1 MQRLTAAELIRR
13 YGAGERDFRRLDL
26 RGLNLSR
33 QQLAGADFSGADLRS
48 TDFLEANLQGVNF
61 ADAIGGLRRRN
72 GLIQGLFLFVAGG
85 LSGGLNFFMLFI
97 LYVSLYSDSGSM
109 RSSLGLWP
117 SILAGV
123 IEFTLLFVVVWE
135 GFSVKFIFVILAF
148 AVAGAVAAAFAF
160 AAAGAAAFA
169 GAFAAA
175 AAVVAAVAGAV
186 AVAATIT
193 FAITF
198 AAAGAMAVAAVAVAA
213 SAVAAAFVAA
223 VVVVVAAGWVAA
235 GWDAAIAITFAAA
248 FILLLGFAYWRASRG
263 APGYAGAKKF
273 GVELAAIG
281 GTRFEGA
288 DLRGAFF
295 RQARLAN
302 TSFAASRRQPTRL
315 ERVCFS
321 GAWGLE
327 RARLGTSL
335 LADPRVRQLLVT
347 LQGAKG
353 QFEAINLRGAW
364 LEQVDLRG
372 ANLRYADLSGAALGQ
387 AQLQQANLKACQC
400 LGTDFSAA
408 ELDGACLE
416 GWNIDSGTNLAAV
429 QASHVYLLECTDQW
443 DHRRDDHQRERLPH
457 DPKKNFEAGDFE
469 TYFQQVLEE
478 VKILIR
484 GGINPK
490 AFQQAF
496 QEVMRQQPQ
505 ITPECLTS
513 IRRSPS
519 RQDVMATFQ
528 VPQGTDKAAFQHT
541 LDSEYRAL
549 DSKYRAL
556 ELENVRLQGQLA
568 GESRLAELERR
579 RAEEHHSLTLQT
591 LNLVKALA
599 PVTGNP
605 QPPQITNYIN
615 NEPNRT
621 MTGNHNEI
629 HTGNGGFVN
638 TGNFQPQGSAINL
651 GSLSDQARISI
662 EALSE
667 ARPAADQPSL
677 RELLSELKR
686 QIDNDPQLPDIAKA
700 DALTEVQQLAAAAQ
714 DPSANASLAR
724 RSINVLRGLGATVS
738 QTTKLANE
746 TTGLLS
752 AVQKLLPLIA
762 GFFL

>member
-1 MQRLTAAELIRR
+1 M
-13 YGAGERDFRRLDL
+13 
-26 RGLNLSR
+26 
-33 QQLAGADFSGADLRS
+33 
-48 TDFLEANLQGVNF
+48 
-61 ADAIGGLRRRN
+61 
-72 GLIQGLFLFVAGG
+72 
-85 LSGGLNFFMLFI
+85 
-97 LYVSLYSDSGSM
+97 
-109 RSSLGLWP
+109 
-117 SILAGV
+117 
-123 IEFTLLFVVVWE
+123 LLF
-135 GFSVKFIFVILAF
+135 GLA
-148 AVAGAVAAAFAF
+148 
-160 AAAGAAAFA
+160 
-169 GAFAAA
+169 
-175 AAVVAAVAGAV
+175 
-186 AVAATIT
+186 
-193 FAITF
+193 
-198 AAAGAMAVAAVAVAA
+198 
-213 SAVAAAFVAA
+213 
-223 VVVVVAAGWVAA
+223 
-235 GWDAAIAITFAAA
+235 
-248 FILLLGFAYWRASRG
+248 YRRASRG

-273 GVELAAIG
+273 GVVLGAIG

-321 GAWGLE
+321 GARGLE

-347 LQGAKG
+347 LQGSKG

-400 LGTDFSAA
+400 LGTDFSEAH
-408 ELDGACLE
+408 LDGACLE
-416 GWNIDSGTNLAAV
+416 GWNIDSGTHLAAV
-429 QASHVYLLECTDQW
+429 QASHVYLLECTDAQG
-443 DHRRDDHQRERLPH
+443 HRRDDHQRERLPH

-513 IRRSPS
+513 IRRSAS
-519 RQDVMATFQ
+519 GEDVMATFQ
-528 VPQGTDKAAFQHT
+528 VPPGTDKAAFQHT

-556 ELENVRLQGQLA
+556 ELENVRLQGQLT

-579 RAEEHHSLTLQT
+579 RAEEHLSLNLQT

-599 PVTGNP
+599 QPAGNP

-615 NEPNRT
+615 NESNRT
-621 MTGNHNEI
+621 MTGNNNEI

-667 ARPAADQPSL
+667 ASPAADQPSL

-686 QIDNDPQLPDIAKA
+686 QIDNDPQLPDTAKA

-714 DPSANASLAR
+714 DPSANASPAR
-724 RSINVLRGLGATVS
+724 SSINALRGLGATVS

-762 GFFL
+762 GFFP

>member
-85 LSGGLNFFMLFI
+85 LSGGLNFFMLVI
-97 LYVSLYSDSGSM
+97 LYSSLYRDIGSM

-117 SILAGV
+117 SLLAGV
-123 IEFTLLFVVVWE
+123 IIFTLLFVVAWE

-148 AVAGAVAAAFAF
+148 AAAVAVAFAAAIAFASAAAFSVAVAVAVAVAAAFSVAV
-160 AAAGAAAFA
+160 AVAGAFA
-169 GAFAAA
+169 GATAVAAA
-175 AAVVAAVAGAV
+175 AAAA
-186 AVAATIT
+186 
-193 FAITF
+193 
-198 AAAGAMAVAAVAVAA
+198 AA
-213 SAVAAAFVAA
+213 SAAVGVPGAFAVAN
-223 VVVVVAAGWVAA
+223 AAGS
-235 GWDAAIAITFAAA
+235 
-248 FILLLGFAYWRASRG
+248 ILLLGFSYWRASRG

-281 GTRFEGA
+281 GTRFDGA

-321 GAWGLE
+321 GARGLE

-347 LQGAKG
+347 LQGAKS

-429 QASHVYLLECTDQW
+429 QASHVYLLECTDAQG
-443 DHRRDDHQRERLPH
+443 HRRDDHQRERLPH

-513 IRRSPS
+513 VRLSPS

-528 VPQGTDKAAFQHT
+528 VPPGTDKAAFQHT

-549 DSKYRAL
+549 DSKCRAL

-579 RAEEHHSLTLQT
+579 RAEEHHSLTLKT

-599 PVTGNP
+599 PASGNP

-615 NEPNRT
+615 NEPTRI
-621 MTGNHNEI
+621 MTGNHNEF
-629 HTGNGGFVN
+629 HTGNGSFVN

-686 QIDNDPQLPDIAKA
+686 QIDNDPQLPDTAKA

-714 DPSANASLAR
+714 DPSANASLAS
-724 RSINVLRGLGATVS
+724 RSINVLRDLGATVS

>member
-33 QQLAGADFSGADLRS
+33 QELAGVDFSGADLRS
-48 TDFLEANLQGVNF
+48 TDFLEANLQKVNF

-72 GLIQGLFLFVAGG
+72 SLFQGLFLFVAGG
-85 LSGGLNFFMLFI
+85 LSGWLSAFMLVL
-97 LYVSLYSDSGSM
+97 LYYIFYVGSESLGD
-109 RSSLGLWP
+109 LFGLWP
-117 SILAGV
+117 ALLAGV
-123 IEFTLLFVVVWE
+123 FIFSLISWLAWE
-135 GFSVKFIFVILAF
+135 GFSGKGVFVFIAVAVAVAV
-148 AVAGAVAAAFAF
+148 AVAGAVAAAAAAAVAGAGAAAGAVAVAVGF
-160 AAAGAAAFA
+160 AAVVAGAVAGAAAFA
-169 GAFAAA
+169 GAGAAA
-175 AAVVAAVAGAV
+175 AAFAGAV
-186 AVAATIT
+186 
-193 FAITF
+193 FL
-198 AAAGAMAVAAVAVAA
+198 AGPGPGPVAVAIACA
-213 SAVAAAFVAA
+213 S
-223 VVVVVAAGWVAA
+223 
-235 GWDAAIAITFAAA
+235 
-248 FILLLGFAYWRASRG
+248 ILLLGFAYWRASRG
-263 APGYAGAKKF
+263 APGYAVAKQF
-273 GVELAAIG
+273 GVVLGAIG

-295 RQARLAN
+295 RKARLAN

-321 GAWGLE
+321 GARGLE
-327 RARLGTSL
+327 RARLGVSL

-347 LQGAKG
+347 LQGANG

-372 ANLRYADLSGAALGQ
+372 ANLRYADLSGATLGQ

-408 ELDGACLE
+408 QLNGACLE

-443 DHRRDDHQRERLPH
+443 GQRRDDHQRERLPH
-457 DPKKNFEAGDFE
+457 DPQKNFEAGDFE

-519 RQDVMATFQ
+519 GEDVMATFQ
-528 VPQGTDKAAFQHT
+528 VPPGTDKAAFQHT

-579 RAEEHHSLTLQT
+579 RADEHHSLIHQT

-599 PVTGNP
+599 PATGNP
-605 QPPQITNYIN
+605 QPANIHNYIN
-615 NEPNRT
+615 NEPTRS
-621 MTGNHNEI
+621 MTGTHNEFY
-629 HTGNGGFVN
+629 TGNGSFVN
-638 TGNFQPQGSAINL
+638 TGNFQPQGSVINL

-686 QIDNDPQLPDIAKA
+686 QIDNDPQFCQTSPRP
-700 DALTEVQQLAAAAQ
+700 T
-714 DPSANASLAR
+714 PT
-724 RSINVLRGLGATVS
+724 LRCSSWLQRPRIPAPTP
-738 QTTKLANE
+738 AWP
-746 TTGLLS
+746 
-752 AVQKLLPLIA
+752 AVR
-762 GFFL
+762 

>member
-1 MQRLTAAELIRR
+1 MRR

-61 ADAIGGLRRRN
+61 ADAIGGLCRRN

-85 LSGGLNFFMLFI
+85 LSGGFNSIMLGI
-97 LYVSLYSDSGSM
+97 LDLLLYNDSGSL
-109 RSSLGLWP
+109 RPSLGLWP
-117 SILAGV
+117 SLLAGV
-123 IEFTLLFVVVWE
+123 IVLTLLFVVVWK
-135 GFSVKFIFVILAF
+135 GFSIKSIFAI
-148 AVAGAVAAAFAF
+148 VAI
-160 AAAGAAAFA
+160 
-169 GAFAAA
+169 
-175 AAVVAAVAGAV
+175 AGAV
-186 AVAATIT
+186 AVAG
-193 FAITF
+193 
-198 AAAGAMAVAAVAVAA
+198 AGAG
-213 SAVAAAFVAA
+213 AAAFVAA
-223 VVVVVAAGWVAA
+223 FVVVVVVAAGWVAA
-235 GWDAAIAITFAAA
+235 GWDAAIAITFSAA

-263 APGYAGAKKF
+263 APGYAGAKQF

-321 GAWGLE
+321 GAQGLE
-327 RARLGTSL
+327 RARLGASL
-335 LADPRVRQLLVT
+335 LADPRARQLLVT
-347 LQGAKG
+347 LQGANG
-353 QFEAINLRGAW
+353 QFEEINLRGAW

-408 ELDGACLE
+408 HLDGACLE
-416 GWNIDSGTNLAAV
+416 GWNIDSGTHLAAV

-443 DHRRDDHQRERLPH
+443 GHRRDDHQRERLPH
-457 DPKKNFEAGDFE
+457 DPQKNFEAGDFE

-519 RQDVMATFQ
+519 GEDVMATFQ
-528 VPQGTDKAAFQHT
+528 VPAGTDKAAFQHT

-568 GESRLAELERR
+568 AASQRAEVESR
-579 RAEEHHSLTLQT
+579 RADEHHSLIHQT

-599 PVTGNP
+599 PATGNP
-605 QPPQITNYIN
+605 QPASIHNYIN
-615 NEPNRT
+615 NEPTRSMAGT
-621 MTGNHNEI
+621 HNEF
-629 HTGNGGFVN
+629 HTGNGSFVN

-686 QIDNDPQLPDIAKA
+686 QIDNDPQLPETAKA

-714 DPSANASLAR
+714 DPSAKASLAR
-724 RSINVLRGLGATVS
+724 RSINGLRGLGATIS

-762 GFFL
+762 GFFP

>member
-1 MQRLTAAELIRR
+1 MQRLTATELIRR

-85 LSGGLNFFMLFI
+85 LSGGLNFFMLLI
-97 LYVSLYSDSGSM
+97 LYSSLYSDSGSM

-117 SILAGV
+117 SLLAGV
-123 IEFTLLFVVVWE
+123 IIFTLLFVVAWE
-135 GFSVKFIFVILAF
+135 GFSVKFIFVNLAVAVAVAGAVAF
-148 AVAGAVAAAFAF
+148 AAAFAGTVAAAFAFAVAVAGAGAGAVAVAGAVAA
-160 AAAGAAAFA
+160 G
-169 GAFAAA
+169 
-175 AAVVAAVAGAV
+175 
-186 AVAATIT
+186 
-193 FAITF
+193 
-198 AAAGAMAVAAVAVAA
+198 
-213 SAVAAAFVAA
+213 S
-223 VVVVVAAGWVAA
+223 
-235 GWDAAIAITFAAA
+235 
-248 FILLLGFAYWRASRG
+248 ILLLGFAYWRASRG
-263 APGYAGAKKF
+263 APGYAGAKKS

-281 GTRFEGA
+281 GTRFDGA

-321 GAWGLE
+321 GARGLE

-335 LADPRVRQLLVT
+335 LADPDARQLLVT
-347 LQGAKG
+347 LQGANG

-408 ELDGACLE
+408 QLDGACLE

-443 DHRRDDHQRERLPH
+443 GQRRDDHQRERLPH

-469 TYFQQVLEE
+469 TYFQQVFEE

-519 RQDVMATFQ
+519 GQDVMATFQ
-528 VPQGTDKAAFQHT
+528 VPPGTDKAAFQHT

-591 LNLVKALA
+591 LNLVKSLA
-599 PVTGNP
+599 PTTGNP
-605 QPPQITNYIN
+605 QPPQIHHTYFN
-615 NEPNRT
+615 NGPNRS

-629 HTGNGGFVN
+629 HTGNGSFVN
-638 TGNFQPQGSAINL
+638 TGNFKPQGSAINL

-667 ARPAADQPSL
+667 ARPAADQPNL

-724 RSINVLRGLGATVS
+724 RSINALRGLGATVS

>member
-26 RGLNLSR
+26 HGLNLSR

-61 ADAIGGLRRRN
+61 VDAIGGLRRRN
-72 GLIQGLFLFVAGG
+72 GLIQGLFLFVDGG
-85 LSGGLNFFMLFI
+85 LSGSLNFFMLAI
-97 LYVSLYSDSGSM
+97 LYGLLYSGSVSM

-117 SILAGV
+117 SLLAGV
-123 IEFTLLFVVVWE
+123 IIFTLLFVVAWE
-135 GFSVKFIFVILAF
+135 GFSVKGIFVI
-148 AVAGAVAAAFAF
+148 V
-160 AAAGAAAFA
+160 
-169 GAFAAA
+169 
-175 AAVVAAVAGAV
+175 AVAGAV
-186 AVAATIT
+186 AVAAASAGAVSAA
-193 FAITF
+193 FAAAAAAAAASAVAVAF
-198 AAAGAMAVAAVAVAA
+198 AAAAGAAAAAAAAGAVVAVVAVAVAVAVAA
-213 SAVAAAFVAA
+213 AAA
-223 VVVVVAAGWVAA
+223 AGS
-235 GWDAAIAITFAAA
+235 
-248 FILLLGFAYWRASRG
+248 ILLLGLAYWRASRG
-263 APGYAGAKKF
+263 APGYAGAKKI

-281 GTRFEGA
+281 GTRFDGA

-315 ERVCFS
+315 EKVCFS
-321 GAWGLE
+321 GARGLE
-327 RARLGTSL
+327 RARLGASL

-347 LQGAKG
+347 LQGANG

-387 AQLQQANLKACQC
+387 AQLQQANLKACHC

-408 ELDGACLE
+408 QLGGACLE

-443 DHRRDDHQRERLPH
+443 GQRRDDHQRERLPH

-519 RQDVMATFQ
+519 GEDVMATFQ
-528 VPQGTDKAAFQHT
+528 VPPGTDKAAFQHT

-591 LNLVKALA
+591 LNLVKSLA
-599 PVTGNP
+599 PTTGNP

-615 NEPNRT
+615 NEPNRS

-651 GSLSDQARISI
+651 GSLSEQARISI
-662 EALSE
+662 EALCE

-752 AVQKLLPLIA
+752 AVQKLLPLIT

>member
-61 ADAIGGLRRRN
+61 ADAIGGLSQCN
-72 GLIQGLFLFVAGG
+72 GQIQGLFLFVTGG
-85 LSGGLNFFMLFI
+85 LSGGLNFFMLLFLYSI
-97 LYVSLYSDSGSM
+97 LYSNFERSVRSL
-109 RSSLGLWP
+109 LGLWP
-117 SILAGV
+117 SLLVGV
-123 IEFTLLFVVVWE
+123 IVFTPLFVVVWE
-135 GFSVKFIFVILAF
+135 GFSVKFIFVTLAVVAALTFTFALTLALGLGFGFGFAAVVSAVVVVAPVFGGAF
-148 AVAGAVAAAFAF
+148 AGAAAFAF
-160 AAAGAAAFA
+160 AFA
-169 GAFAAA
+169 GAFAGAGAGAA
-175 AAVVAAVAGAV
+175 AAVFAGAVAGAI
-186 AVAATIT
+186 AV
-193 FAITF
+193 FAF
-198 AAAGAMAVAAVAVAA
+198 DRG
-213 SAVAAAFVAA
+213 
-223 VVVVVAAGWVAA
+223 VVDVEV
-235 GWDAAIAITFAAA
+235 AA

-273 GVELAAIG
+273 GVELGAIG

-321 GAWGLE
+321 GARGLE
-327 RARLGTSL
+327 RARLGASL

-347 LQGAKG
+347 LQGANG

-364 LEQVDLRG
+364 LEQVNLRG

-408 ELDGACLE
+408 QLDGACLE
-416 GWNIDSGTNLAAV
+416 GWNIDSGTHLAAV
-429 QASHVYLLECTDQW
+429 QASHVYLLECTDAQG
-443 DHRRDDHQRERLPH
+443 HRRDDHQRERLPH

-519 RQDVMATFQ
+519 GEDVMATFQ
-528 VPQGTDKAAFQHT
+528 VPPGTDKAAFQHT

-568 GESRLAELERR
+568 GESRLAELESR
-579 RAEEHHSLTLQT
+579 RADEHHSLA

-599 PVTGNP
+599 PASGNP

-615 NEPNRT
+615 NEPTRI
-621 MTGNHNEI
+621 MTGNHNEF
-629 HTGNGGFVN
+629 HTGNGSFVN

-686 QIDNDPQLPDIAKA
+686 QIDNDPQLPDTAKA